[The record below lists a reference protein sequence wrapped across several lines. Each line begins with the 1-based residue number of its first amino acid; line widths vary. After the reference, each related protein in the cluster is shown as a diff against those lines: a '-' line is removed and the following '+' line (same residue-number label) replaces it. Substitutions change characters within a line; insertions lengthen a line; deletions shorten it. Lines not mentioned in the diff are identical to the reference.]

1 MKFKKPKFWDLEK
14 PNFIALVLLPFSY
27 LIILYNFLTRKKN
40 KINNI
45 KTICIGNIYLGG
57 TGKTPLCIEMIK
69 VLNSLNYKTCFIKKD
84 YSDQLDEQKLLA
96 SKGKIFCEKKRID
109 AAKKAIDEEFDVAIF
124 DDGLQD
130 NKIEYDLNIVCFNEK
145 TGVGNGLMLPSGP
158 LRENLKNLNR
168 YDAVFIN
175 GNNLNELNF
184 EKKIKENFPNLKL
197 FKSTYIITNLDKL
210 DTNEKYLAFAGIG
223 NFNSFIDLLNK
234 NNFKILKSL
243 SYPDHYEYS
252 EHDIKKIKEIALSE
266 KLKIITTEK
275 DYFRIQDKIRKEIEI
290 IQIKLDIKNKDKFID
305 FIKKKL

>member
-1 MKFKKPKFWDLEK
+1 MKFKKPNFWDLEK

>member
-210 DTNEKYLAFAGIG
+210 DINEKYLAFAGIG

>member
-158 LRENLKNLNR
+158 LRENLKNLSR

-210 DTNEKYLAFAGIG
+210 DINEKYLAFAGIG

>member
-1 MKFKKPKFWDLEK
+1 MKFKKPKFWDLDK

-27 LIILYNFLTRKKN
+27 LITLHSYLTRKKN
-40 KINNI
+40 KIDNI
-45 KTICIGNIYLGG
+45 KTICIGNVYLGG
-57 TGKTPLCIEMIK
+57 TGKTPLCIEIVK
-69 VLNSLNYKTCFIKKD
+69 ILYNLNYKTCFIKKN
-84 YSDQLDEQKLLA
+84 YSDQIDEQKLLA